1 MQHDRQTQSD
11 HPLRHLTAAQFM
23 ALGGD
28 AVVYVKQVKGD
39 SLGSILPDGDFAAN
53 ADFHRVVS
61 ADGSPLMIG
70 DSQEAVVE
78 WLQAMALG
86 VVTLH

>member
-1 MQHDRQTQSD
+1 
-11 HPLRHLTAAQFM
+11 M

-53 ADFHRVVS
+53 EDFHVVVS

-78 WLQAMALG
+78 WLQGQTLG